1 MNESLCQILI
11 RWINDVVN
19 YITSWGNLV
28 AKRHVRPF
36 EDDGYSGATN
46 EKRWI
51 CERSRVNYQHP
62 KI

>member
-1 MNESLCQILI
+1 
-11 RWINDVVN
+11 
-19 YITSWGNLV
+19 LV

-46 EKRWI
+46 EKRRI

-62 KI
+62 KILFPSLYITFNGEEQGKDR